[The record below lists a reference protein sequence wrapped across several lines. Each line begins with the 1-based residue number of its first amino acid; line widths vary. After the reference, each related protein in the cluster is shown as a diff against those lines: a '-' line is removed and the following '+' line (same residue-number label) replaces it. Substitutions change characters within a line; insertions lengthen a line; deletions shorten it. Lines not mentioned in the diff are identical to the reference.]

1 MALMATRRLTGARA
15 AHPLSLSTV
24 RLPHF
29 FLLPLLSP
37 RDPSS
42 PLPPLRSYETDFA
55 LATKKGVT
63 LGPVQSNGRT
73 FGPEQGAPTQIK
85 RDSYY
90 VEFGVVTHD
99 WLLPK
104 KAEKNLKEWQGIS
117 PAKAKGKDLKKDY
130 QPDFANKGLRENL
143 TKIKEANVRTPLPAP
158 QVPVDDFMLQ
168 FSKDAGEICHDSQT
182 KYDSHSPD
190 KKFYLAAD
198 TAGTLG
204 QTSPEKLAAET
215 PTKSPPTGAP
225 AAEEPVA
232 EVAEAPTA
240 LSPGGESYLHS
251 LVPTISFYTPSKKS
265 PEKAEVVA

>member
-1 MALMATRRLTGARA
+1 M
-15 AHPLSLSTV
+15 
-24 RLPHF
+24 
-29 FLLPLLSP
+29 
-37 RDPSS
+37 
-42 PLPPLRSYETDFA
+42 
-55 LATKKGVT
+55 T

-158 QVPVDDFMLQ
+158 QVRSTFML
-168 FSKDAGEICHDSQT
+168 SSPKDAERL
-182 KYDSHSPD
+182 PRLAD
-190 KKFYLAAD
+190 KVRLAQPRQEVLPRGGHGRHPRADKSREARRGDANKIAAD
-198 TAGTLG
+198 RRAGRGTRRRG
-204 QTSPEKLAAET
+204 CGGANGALA
-215 PTKSPPTGAP
+215 GRRVLP
-225 AAEEPVA
+225 AQ
-232 EVAEAPTA
+232 
-240 LSPGGESYLHS
+240 PGPDDLVLH
-251 LVPTISFYTPSKKS
+251 TIK
-265 PEKAEVVA
+265 EIAREGGGGRVMCVLCVDARLLARL